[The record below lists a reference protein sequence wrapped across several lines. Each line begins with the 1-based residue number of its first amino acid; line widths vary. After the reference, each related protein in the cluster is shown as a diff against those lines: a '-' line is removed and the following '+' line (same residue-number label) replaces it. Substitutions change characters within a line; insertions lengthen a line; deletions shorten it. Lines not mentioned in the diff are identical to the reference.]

1 MERGSKLAVVE
12 QEVPG
17 KCGTECRTVARACE
31 GLLGDWDT
39 DLAEA
44 LFAQSAEEGSSR
56 VWLEQRLCRELTGA
70 CKSAPPPLPTPR
82 R

>member
-1 MERGSKLAVVE
+1 MERGAKLAVVE
-12 QEVPG
+12 QAQPG

-44 LFAQSAEEGSSR
+44 LFTQPEEGAFILR
-56 VWLEQRLCRELTGA
+56 WPGFA
-70 CKSAPPPLPTPR
+70 
-82 R
+82 